1 MITKISPERERD
13 VLKCIEEL
21 NELATVL
28 IQQHNKPSKDMASK
42 IQDEIADVR
51 FRLGQLEKYYDKQTI
66 DDRINRKWDHP

>member
-1 MITKISPERERD
+1 MPKPSPPNNHTI
-13 VLKCIEEL
+13 LKCIEEL

-28 IQQHNKPSKDMASK
+28 MQQHNKPSKDMASK